1 MRTLILGGTLLFLV
15 AFAGLT
21 VHAAWDRGFTILTV
35 ISLLIIGLLGIG
47 VVGAIWE
54 DPPDDED

>member
-1 MRTLILGGTLLFLV
+1 MRTLILGGTLLFLA

-21 VHAAWDRGFTILTV
+21 IHAAWDRGFTILSV

-47 VVGAIWE
+47 IVGAIWE